1 MNEPLNA
8 AAWDDAERA
17 LRLLD
22 QRALPAEERFVL
34 CRTVEEAARAIEDMT
49 VRGAPA
55 IGIAA
60 AYSVALALRDG
71 RGGREAARSAMDRL
85 ARTRPTA
92 VNLFAALDRM
102 GRCLDAAPALEGE
115 ALCRALLA
123 EAAAIH
129 QEDVAANRRMGEL
142 GAALLPD
149 RAAVLTHCNAGAIAT
164 GGHGTALG
172 VLRSAREMGKSVTVY
187 ADETRPLFQGARL
200 TAWELARDGFDV
212 TLIADD
218 MAGVLMRSI
227 HIDAVIVGADRIAR
241 NGDTA
246 NKIGTYGLSLLAR
259 VHEVPFYVA
268 APWSTL
274 DPSLPDG
281 SGIPIE
287 ERSHEEMRLL
297 PHGARVPD
305 AVRVWNPAFDVTPA
319 ENVTAIITERGVFR
333 GPYDF
338 GSANR

>member
-1 MNEPLNA
+1 MNEPLSA
-8 AAWDDAERA
+8 VSWREAERA

-60 AYSVALALRDG
+60 AYGVALAVRDG
-71 RGGREAARSAMDRL
+71 RTGREAVRPAMDRL

-102 GRCLDAAPALEGE
+102 ARWLDTDPTLEGDS
-115 ALCRALLA
+115 LFRALLA

-129 QEDVAANRRMGEL
+129 EEDVAANRRMGEL

-172 VLRSAREMGKSVTVY
+172 VLRSAREMGKSLKIY

-200 TAWELARDGFDV
+200 TVWELARDGFDV

-218 MAGVLMRSI
+218 MAGALMRKER
-227 HIDAVIVGADRIAR
+227 IDAVIVGADRIAR

-259 VHEVPFYVA
+259 AHGVPFYVA

-274 DPSLPDG
+274 DPSLADG
-281 SGIPIE
+281 AGIPIE

-297 PHGARVPD
+297 PNGARVPD

-338 GSANR
+338 GGGDR